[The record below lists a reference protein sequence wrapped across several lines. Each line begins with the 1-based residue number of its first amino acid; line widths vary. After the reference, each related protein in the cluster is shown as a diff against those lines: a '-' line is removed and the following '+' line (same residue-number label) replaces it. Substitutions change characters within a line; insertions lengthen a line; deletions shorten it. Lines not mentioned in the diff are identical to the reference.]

1 VKLRSLDHLDLDR
14 SWRRVLTHI
23 RGGVMDVPDRL
34 PFEVAARSW
43 QDSVTLDVDHQ
54 IQPIQRVPA
63 TKPGQ
68 STVRPFVRVHPR
80 DFLLYQALVDALR
93 DPIEEV
99 LGSQEEVFAYRLS
112 PPNTDDPLEGSPR
125 WRHYNAAVEELA
137 TGDLTGYVIEGD
149 VSSFFL
155 NIDLDEL
162 ERRLLEINCEG
173 AVVRDLG
180 ALLRG
185 WASQGIRGLPQGVLP
200 SSPLANFYLAPL
212 DQSFRD
218 ADIPFVRYMDDFAA
232 RCPSHHAARRL
243 LDQIEELLYDDGLSL
258 GGGKTAIVRSE
269 TVLSRFT
276 PEEGLDGALAAL
288 QEEDYAPGPE
298 EIEEI
303 RLAEVCALFESAM
316 EALGQDEYR
325 RSELTFALRA
335 LSQAKNPHAVED
347 IPQMLLRLP
356 GLTPVACRY
365 LEAIA
370 TTEHRE
376 AVTAT
381 LQDLTGDRFHRAQE
395 WLNILR
401 AIQVVPVR
409 QAEELVP
416 LLTALALTNEHPL
429 VRARALLAWG
439 AQSRPADFDAADQF
453 FASEGRAWLPYAVV
467 AIQGKLTV
475 EREQRYERWSGEGR
489 SLARLA
495 DSIKAQR
502 FAWSK
507 I

>member
-1 VKLRSLDHLDLDR
+1 MRLRSLHLLDLDR
-14 SWRRVLTHI
+14 SWQRVLTHV

-34 PFEVAARSW
+34 PFEVAARTWAGGVS
-43 QDSVTLDVDHQ
+43 LDLDHQ

-93 DPIEEV
+93 EPLEEV
-99 LGSQEEVFAYRLS
+99 LGSREEVFAYRLS
-112 PPNTDDPLEGSPR
+112 PLECDSPVQDSPR
-125 WRHYNAAVEELA
+125 WRDYNAALHQLA
-137 TGDLTGYVIEGD
+137 FEDLEGYVLEGD

-155 NIDLDEL
+155 NIDLEEL
-162 ERRLLEINCEG
+162 ERRLLEVDCEG

-185 WASQGIRGLPQGVLP
+185 WAAQGIRGLPQGVLP
-200 SSPLANFYLAPL
+200 SSPLANFYLSPL
-212 DQSFRD
+212 DQYFRD
-218 ADIPFVRYMDDFAA
+218 HDIPFVRYMDDLAA
-232 RCPSHHAARRL
+232 RCPTHHAAREL

-258 GGGKTAIVRSE
+258 GGGKTAISRTE
-269 TVLSRFT
+269 NVLIRLT
-276 PEEGLDGALAAL
+276 PEEGLDGAIAAL

-303 RLAEVCALFESAM
+303 RLVEVRALFDTAM
-316 EALGQDEYR
+316 EELAEDKYR

-335 LSQAKNPHAVED
+335 LGQAKDSHAVAR
-347 IPQMLLRLP
+347 IPLVLLRMP

-370 TTEHRE
+370 ETEERQV
-376 AVTAT
+376 VTAA
-381 LQDLTGDRFHRAQE
+381 LTELTHDRFHRAQE

-401 AIQVVPVR
+401 AIQVIPDR
-409 QAEELVP
+409 AGNQLVP
-416 LLTALALTNEHPL
+416 LLVELASGHEHPL

-439 AQSRPADFDAADQF
+439 AQSDSDNFGAADLF
-453 FASEGRAWLPYAVV
+453 FANEPRPWLAYPVV
-467 AIQGKLTV
+467 AVQGKLK
-475 EREQRYERWSGEGR
+475 EQREVRYERWSGEGR
-489 SLARLA
+489 GLARLA
-495 DSIKAQR
+495 ESIRAQR